1 MGTHWYYSMDADGE
15 TPVSRAAKSGH
26 LALMELM
33 TRQREEDAPEVS
45 AGDSLLQRA
54 AYWGLDN
61 AVRKLL
67 DGGANPAERDRRGET
82 ALHKAARRGHLDAV
96 EMLLGSGV
104 DVNEANQYGMTALH
118 WVALNGRCDV
128 AECLLAAGAD
138 PNTRDGYTGGLTPL
152 AVAKLM
158 GYEELAALLGEH
170 GGTW

>member
-1 MGTHWYYSMDADGE
+1 MGTHWYYTMDADGE
-15 TPVSRAAKSGH
+15 TPVSRASKSGH

-67 DGGANPAERDRRGET
+67 DGGANPAERDKRGET
-82 ALHKAARRGHLDAV
+82 ALHKAARRGHPEAV
-96 EMLLGSGV
+96 EMLLRSGA
-104 DVNEANQYGMTALH
+104 DVNEPNQYGMTALH
-118 WVALNGRCDV
+118 WVALNGRVDV
-128 AECLLAAGAD
+128 ARQLLDAGAD
-138 PNTRDGYTGGLTPL
+138 PNARDRYTGGLTPL

-158 GYEELAALLGEH
+158 GYEELAEVLGDY